1 MKKFEKIYNTIKSQ
15 IDSQLLRNGDKIP
28 YESELMEMYS
38 VSRPTVSKA
47 LKMLQDEGV
56 LVRQP
61 GLGSFVTSNDDGM
74 QRTLIFGIAFPE
86 YSMGEIFEPI
96 TSNLRIFGKTGHYN
110 LLWGL
115 KRGSTEHFTAHE
127 MTSLVDEYIAQKVDG
142 VFFAPWERNNTT
154 YEVNKQAL
162 ERLKENN
169 IPVVLIDRDFTR
181 FPERSE
187 YPLVCLDNFKAG
199 YIMAKHFLDQSQKRI
214 DFMWLPYDAFSI
226 NSRFRGCRMA
236 MLDHGITPE
245 NNWIHFGDP
254 EDRKFVNKILDS
266 GARNIICGNDE
277 VAAVLMNTLREVGI
291 EIPKTVRIAG
301 FDDVKYSRL
310 ISVPLTTIHQPVR
323 EIAKKAVEVMF
334 SLQTGKVE
342 YASYTTQ
349 IDCFLVER
357 ESSRI
362 PALARE

>member
-1 MKKFEKIYNTIKSQ
+1 MKKFEKIYHTIKSQ
-15 IDSQLLRNGDKIP
+15 INSQQLKEGDKIP
-28 YESELMEMYS
+28 FESELMELYG

-47 LKMLQDEGV
+47 LKMLQDEGL

-61 GLGSFVTSNDDGM
+61 GLGSFVTKQDEQS

-96 TSNLRIFGKTGHYN
+96 TSNLRLFGKSGHYN

-115 KRGSTEHFTAHE
+115 NKNPHEQFTDHE

-142 VFFAPWERNNTT
+142 VFFAPWETSAAT
-154 YEVNKQAL
+154 YDINKQAL
-162 ERLKENN
+162 KRLKDNN

-199 YIMAKHFLDQSQKRI
+199 YILAKHFLDQSEKRI
-214 DFMWLPYDAFSI
+214 DFMWLPYDAFAI
-226 NSRFRGCRMA
+226 DNRFRGCRMA
-236 MLDHGITPE
+236 MLDYGVVPE
-245 NNWIHFGDP
+245 KSWFHSGDP
-254 EDRKFVNKILDS
+254 EDATFVNRMLKS

-277 VAAVLMNTLREVGI
+277 VAAVLMHTLRKLGV

-310 ISVPLTTIHQPVR
+310 ISVPLTTISQPVR

-334 SLQTGKVE
+334 ALQSGKIE
-342 YASYTTQ
+342 YASFTTL
-349 IDCFLVER
+349 IDCSLVER
-357 ESSRI
+357 ESSKI
-362 PALARE
+362 LDN